1 MNMKTQSMGL
11 SLACF
16 LASQCAA
23 QSTKTPYPSM
33 APLEQYLMTDAKEE
47 ISLARSAAPES
58 VGRDAEV
65 LTFTRHGFETAVKGS
80 NGFVCLVAR
89 SWSAE
94 YDDPDFWN
102 PKTRVP
108 ICYDAV
114 AARSQVAATKKRTQ
128 VALAGGSN
136 TQVHDAIKAAIES
149 KELPIAEPGSMS
161 YMLSKQT
168 YFSEKVGHWLPHL
181 MFFMPQVDTK
191 RWGAGVPGSPVM
203 GVEQP
208 AEHLTVFLV
217 PVSKWS
223 DGTPGPSEAH

>member
-1 MNMKTQSMGL
+1 MNMKIRSMGL

-23 QSTKTPYPSM
+23 QSSM
-33 APLEQYLMTDAKEE
+33 APVEQYLMADAKEE

-58 VGRDAEV
+58 VGRDAEI
-65 LTFTRHGFETAVKGS
+65 LTFTRRGFETAVKGS

-114 AARSQVAATKKRTQ
+114 AAR
-128 VALAGGSN
+128 
-136 TQVHDAIKAAIES
+136 
-149 KELPIAEPGSMS
+149 
-161 YMLSKQT
+161 
-168 YFSEKVGHWLPHL
+168 
-181 MFFMPQVDTK
+181 
-191 RWGAGVPGSPVM
+191 
-203 GVEQP
+203 
-208 AEHLTVFLV
+208 
-217 PVSKWS
+217 
-223 DGTPGPSEAH
+223 

>member
-1 MNMKTQSMGL
+1 MKMKTWGVGL
-11 SLACF
+11 SLACC

-23 QSTKTPYPSM
+23 QSAKSM
-33 APLEQYLMTDAKEE
+33 APIDQYIMPDAKEE

-58 VGRDAEV
+58 VGRDAEI

-136 TQVHDAIKAAIES
+136 TQIHDAIQSAIES

-223 DGTPGPSEAH
+223 DGTSGPTEAH